1 MSLYLKNKEPYI
13 KRIKNE
19 LDVILKMGYSGYFL
33 IVADFIK
40 WSKDNKIPVGPGR
53 GSGAGSLVAWCLS
66 ITDVDPIKF
75 NLIFERFLNPD
86 RISMPDFDIDF
97 CEDKR
102 DLVFEYLTKKYK
114 DSVAHI
120 IGESKIFTDKRIF
133 DLNSNDTELE
143 KNSLQQ
149 MRKKYEQY
157 YSVTDEKFNKDEFE
171 KVVSEEN
178 RLITKGIEVGH
189 IFYFGD
195 KYSKAMGASVDLP
208 GGKKDFV
215 KMGSYGIGVSRLVG
229 AIVGSDRITNAISLM
244 NNKNNFIIL
253 DFGTA
258 TTFDVLVQNT
268 YYGGIIAPGV
278 KLSLNS
284 LSDKATLIPRIN
296 LKKINKVIGNNTI
309 SAVRSGFFWGY
320 AGLIDNIIYLIKK
333 ETRKTFKV
341 IITGGFSDLFKNSIK
356 TKVSQN
362 QDITIKGLIKISR
375 LIK

>member
-1 MSLYLKNKEPYI
+1 MYILGDIGNTETKIWLVSKKNHIIKKINFSSKEVTNYKLSKI
-13 KRIKNE
+13 FKKYNFKFKDIEK
-19 LDVILKMGYSGYFL
+19 ILFCS
-33 IVADFIK
+33 VVP
-40 WSKDNKIPVGPGR
+40 S
-53 GSGAGSLVAWCLS
+53 
-66 ITDVDPIKF
+66 TF
-75 NLIFERFLNPD
+75 NLIKKFL
-86 RISMPDFDIDF
+86 S
-97 CEDKR
+97 
-102 DLVFEYLTKKYK
+102 KKTNIKCHEVKSLSLKSLIKIKVDYK
-114 DSVAHI
+114 
-120 IGESKIFTDKRIF
+120 
-133 DLNSNDTELE
+133 
-143 KNSLQQ
+143 Q
-149 MRKKYEQY
+149 
-157 YSVTDEKFNKDEFE
+157 
-171 KVVSEEN
+171 
-178 RLITKGIEVGH
+178 
-189 IFYFGD
+189 
-195 KYSKAMGASVDLP
+195 
-208 GGKKDFV
+208 
-215 KMGSYGIGVSRLVG
+215 
-229 AIVGSDRITNAISLM
+229 VGSDRITNAISLM

-296 LKKINKVIGNNTI
+296 LKKITKVIGNNTI